1 MKLLM
6 YSTNGAAPRPGVLLN
21 NQVLPIAG
29 HTDLRSVIE
38 AAAPVAPPAGEGI
51 PLANVKLH
59 APLTNPGKLIMIGL
73 NYRDHAIESGMPIP
87 TKPTVFSKFNSSIIG
102 PGDTIV
108 LPKASSQPD
117 YEAEFAF
124 IIGKKARGVKKEAW
138 RDYVYGY
145 TIINDVSARDWQ
157 LATPQWL
164 MGKTCDTFCPM
175 GPWITT
181 ADEIADPHNL
191 NIGIK
196 VSGEVLQNSSTKELI
211 FNIGELIEYMSQ
223 VMTLEPGDIVSTGT
237 PPGVG
242 MARKPEPRWLRA
254 GDTCEVWIEGLG
266 SLVNPVAAE

>member
-6 YSTNGAAPRPGVLLN
+6 YSTGGGAPRPGVLQN
-21 NQVLPIAG
+21 DQVFPIAG
-29 HTDLRSVIE
+29 HADLLSVIQ
-38 AAAPVAPPAGEGI
+38 AGTPVAASGDGA
-51 PLANVKLH
+51 PLSSVKLH

-73 NYRDHAIESGMPIP
+73 NYRDHAIESGMAIP

-108 LPKASSQPD
+108 LPKASAQPD

-124 IIGKKARGVKKEAW
+124 IIGQRAHRAKKEDW
-138 RDYVYGY
+138 RQYVYGY

-175 GPWITT
+175 GPWIVT
-181 ADEIADPHNL
+181 ADEVADPHNL

-196 VSGEVLQNSSTKELI
+196 VSGETLQNSSTKELI
-211 FNIGELIEYMSQ
+211 FNIGELIEYMTQ
-223 VMTLEPGDIVSTGT
+223 VMTLEPGDIAGSATATPAKSLSKVS
-237 PPGVG
+237 
-242 MARKPEPRWLRA
+242 ARWSIRSSPSSRRA
-254 GDTCEVWIEGLG
+254 
-266 SLVNPVAAE
+266 A

>member
-6 YSTNGAAPRPGVLLN
+6 FSTGGATPRPGLLQN
-21 NQVLPIAG
+21 DQVFALDG
-29 HTDLRSVIE
+29 HATLLSVIQSG
-38 AAAPVAPPAGEGI
+38 APVAPTGDPV
-51 PLANVKLH
+51 PLASVKLH

-108 LPKASSQPD
+108 LPKASAQPD

-124 IIGKKARGVKKEAW
+124 IIGKRAHRAKKEDW
-138 RDYVYGY
+138 RSYVYGY

-181 ADEIADPHNL
+181 ADEVADPHHL

-242 MARKPEPRWLRA
+242 MARKPEPRWLRP
-254 GDTCEVWIEGLG
+254 GDTCEVFIEGLG
-266 SLVNPVAAE
+266 SLINPVAGE